1 MKEMFNTLAE
11 VYREDK
17 KEFFGSIAFIIVWA
31 ALLYFLLWFGATFA
45 YDMQILR
52 LC

>member
-1 MKEMFNTLAE
+1 MKEMFNTLVE

-17 KEFFGSIAFIIVWA
+17 KEFFSGIAFIIVWA

-45 YDMQILR
+45 YDM
-52 LC
+52 

>member
-1 MKEMFNTLAE
+1 MKEIFNVLSE

-17 KEFFGSIAFIIVWA
+17 KEFFGGIAFIILWG

-45 YDMQILR
+45 YDM
-52 LC
+52 